1 MPGEVKWQLV
11 DKTIPQDHNIVSKE
25 NEKANKYM
33 DLTSIIRTEHKIN
46 REIFPL
52 VIGVLGSVSK
62 QLKT

>member
-1 MPGEVKWQLV
+1 MPGEVKWQLINI
-11 DKTIPQDHNIVSKE
+11 TIPQDHNIVSKE
-25 NEKANKYM
+25 NEKVNKYM

-46 REIFPL
+46 REIFSL